1 MRMRI
6 VAVIVLG
13 LVAGTADGGDR
24 EPKPKRETHPNYILR
39 RQEAYQIR
47 GVPIRSIYTHGRR
60 IDIYSD
66 GSRFE
71 GDNRIH

>member
-24 EPKPKRETHPNYILR
+24 KPKRDTHPNYILR
-39 RQEAYQIR
+39 RQEAYQVR
-47 GVPIRSIYTHGRR
+47 GVPVRSIYTHGRR
-60 IDIYSD
+60 IDIYRD
-66 GSRFE
+66 GSAFE
-71 GDNRIH
+71 GDQRIR